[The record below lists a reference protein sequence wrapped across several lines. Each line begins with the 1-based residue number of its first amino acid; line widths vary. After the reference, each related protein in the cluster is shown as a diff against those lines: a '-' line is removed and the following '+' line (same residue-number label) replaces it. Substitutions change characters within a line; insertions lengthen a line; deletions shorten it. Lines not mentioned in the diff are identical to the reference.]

1 MVDDYHQW
9 CKDHTSYL
17 YEKIQILKN
26 DRLLP
31 STGNIW
37 SIKKLLF
44 LDYYIAGFVK
54 IIKSPKS
61 KFKKLF
67 FVDTHCGSGLIKL
80 EDELE
85 GEVFPGSPMVAA
97 LRAEKYPFT
106 DYLFSDI
113 DQNLIDALAKRLKA
127 NNTLVGK
134 RDYNPQVLDFNDAVE
149 NAVKLYQWGTA
160 FLFFIDSM
168 GYKEIKWN
176 SMQKILNIET
186 ADIIFTFMT
195 YTIERNRPIADE
207 NDKTAQ
213 TFDEFFGGSEWR
225 KFKTGP
231 ELLKLYRKKLESTG
245 KNTYVIEVFKEG
257 ENKLYDIIFVSRSQG
272 GANVVDYVTNVL
284 KFVDTELI
292 HGIFEII
299 SNKTRPITDFM
310 NGKKH

>member
-97 LRAEKYPFT
+97 LRAEKY
-106 DYLFSDI
+106 
-113 DQNLIDALAKRLKA
+113 
-127 NNTLVGK
+127 
-134 RDYNPQVLDFNDAVE
+134 
-149 NAVKLYQWGTA
+149 
-160 FLFFIDSM
+160 
-168 GYKEIKWN
+168 
-176 SMQKILNIET
+176 
-186 ADIIFTFMT
+186 
-195 YTIERNRPIADE
+195 
-207 NDKTAQ
+207 
-213 TFDEFFGGSEWR
+213 
-225 KFKTGP
+225 
-231 ELLKLYRKKLESTG
+231 
-245 KNTYVIEVFKEG
+245 
-257 ENKLYDIIFVSRSQG
+257 
-272 GANVVDYVTNVL
+272 
-284 KFVDTELI
+284 
-292 HGIFEII
+292 
-299 SNKTRPITDFM
+299 
-310 NGKKH
+310 